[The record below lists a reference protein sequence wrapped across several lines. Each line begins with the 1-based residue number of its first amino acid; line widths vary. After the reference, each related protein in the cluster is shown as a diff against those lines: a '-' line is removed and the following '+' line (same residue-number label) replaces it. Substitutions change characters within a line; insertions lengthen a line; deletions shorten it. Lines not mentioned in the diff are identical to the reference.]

1 MLPNAC
7 LCHVFISQ
15 CNTRLILLC
24 LLNNYFLW
32 SFLSLST
39 YLTKWMQLQFLWIF
53 LNQEILSKCADIK
66 GAIEKKWRPSTC
78 GNKSRATVTCHH
90 EEKLLIVKKTRPKM
104 TETSQKRGNLL
115 PYSTK
120 FLGLRIPT
128 TISAWRHFTSF
139 LYEEYFGPLT
149 LTLDNLAFPD
159 VWRVI
164 LSCRWVNHAHV
175 ANFYH
180 FRAEIHDR
188 SKQEQQQ

>member
-1 MLPNAC
+1 
-7 LCHVFISQ
+7 
-15 CNTRLILLC
+15 
-24 LLNNYFLW
+24 
-32 SFLSLST
+32 
-39 YLTKWMQLQFLWIF
+39 MQLQFLWIF

-128 TISAWRHFTSF
+128 TIPNQNFSGAPFYFF
-139 LYEEYFGPLT
+139 LI
-149 LTLDNLAFPD
+149 
-159 VWRVI
+159 WRVFRSADSN
-164 LSCRWVNHAHV
+164 LGQPCFSRRLADDFVMPLSKSRACRQFLRFSCRDSWQ
-175 ANFYH
+175 
-180 FRAEIHDR
+180 
-188 SKQEQQQ
+188 KQTRTATIIIIQQWFWK